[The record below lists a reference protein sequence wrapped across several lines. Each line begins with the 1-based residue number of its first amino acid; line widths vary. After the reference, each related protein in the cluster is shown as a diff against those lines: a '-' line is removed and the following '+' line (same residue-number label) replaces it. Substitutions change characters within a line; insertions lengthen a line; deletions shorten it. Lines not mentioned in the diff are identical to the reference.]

1 MIPTGRADDER
12 PDPVLFEGVGEGDDD
27 DDDDLEEVG
36 VEEGSTTVDGPLGML
51 EDVLGMKVAVGV
63 SALTLVPV
71 PVRDGGTPEDGG
83 RHLGVLVESRKHWY
97 PDAGERC

>member
-1 MIPTGRADDER
+1 MIPTGRADDDR

-27 DDDDLEEVG
+27 DLEEVG
-36 VEEGSTTVDGPLGML
+36 VEEGSRTVDGPLGTL
-51 EDVLGMKVAVGV
+51 EDVLEMKVAVGV
-63 SALTLVPV
+63 FTLTLVPV
-71 PVRDGGTPEDGG
+71 LVRDGGTPEDGG